1 MIVLHK
7 DVFKKIPKNISFRSP
22 LDNKNVV
29 TSGYNVLRTILNILF
44 SLNSLQIIPRVSIIY
59 LKHCYVNTL
68 KTFTT
73 LIQVLTLK
81 HEKPNIDY
89 TFIGSI

>member
-7 DVFKKIPKNISFRSP
+7 DVFKKIPTNISFRSP

-44 SLNSLQIIPRVSIIY
+44 SLNSFHVFL
-59 LKHCYVNTL
+59 
-68 KTFTT
+68 
-73 LIQVLTLK
+73 
-81 HEKPNIDY
+81 
-89 TFIGSI
+89 